1 MSQEP
6 PVDTD
11 DPVDLIIRNVPK
23 HPWVTI
29 IAMAVILIVSWLFF
43 KPPLPEAATGTA
55 GETLEGRVVE
65 VLSDEEMPV
74 AGQAQPVQRVLVEI
88 TRGS

>member
-1 MSQEP
+1 ML
-6 PVDTD
+6 T
-11 DPVDLIIRNVPK
+11 
-23 HPWVTI
+23 
-29 IAMAVILIVSWLFF
+29 VSWLFF

-88 TRGS
+88 TLSSWIGWRSTCNLACRRGIKASGSSLPEVNKTHV